1 MLGRLKD
8 SVGMVLS
15 TGSPRHQV
23 FSNLALFVIS
33 TESHDIRALASAT
46 RGTAP
51 EDTRGTLEPLLSH

>member
-23 FSNLALFVIS
+23 FSNLVLFVIS
-33 TESHDIRALASAT
+33 TESHDIRALASAM
-46 RGTAP
+46 RGNSP
-51 EDTRGTLEPLLSH
+51 